1 MNEKEEMS
9 MAVFHFNP
17 QRPYRSNPDLYLH
30 YWGQEQCVPGHSFGP
45 GVRDTYKIH
54 FIHSGTGALTA
65 GGASHCL
72 HAGQAFLTYPHILTH
87 YAADEREP
95 WHYSWIAFSGD
106 QVEHLLSRTSLT
118 PECPVFPMDEHV
130 MPGLFERLT
139 AAAETAGEQVDLP
152 LQSILYDFF
161 SVLLHYAP
169 PLAQPLTRSKPK
181 NPHVDQALHYLHAH
195 YCENV
200 TIGLLAEKLGLDRK
214 YLSALFKQTIGLPP
228 QKYLLNYRMTKAA
241 ELLSWCDC
249 SIGEIACSVGYED
262 PLLFSRMFKRVKGA
276 SPKEYRSLH
285 QEKTDI
291 ML

>member
-1 MNEKEEMS
+1 MS
-9 MAVFHFNP
+9 MATFHFNS

-30 YWGQEQCVPGHSFGP
+30 YWGQEQCAPGHCFGP
-45 GVRDTYKIH
+45 GIRDTYKVH
-54 FIHSGTGALTA
+54 FIHSGTGTLTA

-72 HAGQAFLTYPHILTH
+72 QAGQAFLTYPHVLTH
-87 YAADEREP
+87 YAADEVDP

-118 PECPVFPMDEHV
+118 PECPAFAMDAQL

-139 AAAETAGEQVDLP
+139 EAAAAAGERLDLP
-152 LQSILYDFF
+152 LQAILYDFF
-161 SVLLHYAP
+161 GVLLQSV
-169 PLAQPLTRSKPK
+169 PLPLEPLGRSKSK

-228 QKYLLNYRMTKAA
+228 QQYLLSYRMTKAA
-241 ELLSWCDC
+241 ELLTWCDC

-262 PLLFSRMFKRVKGA
+262 PLLFSRMFKKVKGS